1 MTGMVKGSV
10 IYPGTFD
17 PITLGHIDVIERG
30 LKLFDHLIVAVAGSS
45 AKGTLFTVE
54 ERVEMIQGVVGE
66 HRNLA
71 IESFDG
77 LLVDYVARREINA
90 VLRGLRAVSDFEYE
104 FQMALTNRKINEKVE
119 TIFMMTADRYSYIS
133 SRFIKEI
140 SRLGGSVDYF
150 VPENVAM
157 RLREKRK

>member
-1 MTGMVKGSV
+1 MVKGSV

>member
-1 MTGMVKGSV
+1 MKKDSV
-10 IYPGTFD
+10 IIYPGTFD
-17 PITLGHIDVIERG
+17 PITLGHIDVIKRG
-30 LKLFDHLIVAVAGSS
+30 RKLFDKLIVAVVGSS

-54 ERVEMIQGVVGE
+54 ERVEMIRDAVGE
-66 HRNLA
+66 SRNLV

-77 LLVDYVARREINA
+77 LLVDYVNKRGVNA

-104 FQMALTNRKINEKVE
+104 FQMALINRKINEEVE

-140 SRLGGSVDYF
+140 ARLGGSVDCF
-150 VPENVAM
+150 VPENVAKKLKEEY
-157 RLREKRK
+157 RR

>member
-1 MTGMVKGSV
+1 MRKTDKA

-30 LKLFDHLIVAVAGSS
+30 RKLFDKLIVSVAGSS

-54 ERVEMIQGVVGE
+54 ERVEMIRDAVGE
-66 HRNLA
+66 SQNLA

-77 LLVDYVARREINA
+77 LLVDYVNKRGVNA

-104 FQMALTNRKINEKVE
+104 FQMALINRKINEEVE

-140 SRLGGSVDYF
+140 ARLGGSVDCF
-150 VPENVAM
+150 VPENVAK
-157 RLREKRK
+157 RLKEEHRR